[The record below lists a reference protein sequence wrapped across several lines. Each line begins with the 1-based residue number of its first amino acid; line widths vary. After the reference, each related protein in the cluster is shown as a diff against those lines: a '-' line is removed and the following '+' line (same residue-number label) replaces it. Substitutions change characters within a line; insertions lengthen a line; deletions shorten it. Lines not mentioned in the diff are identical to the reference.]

1 VQQDRGEDVTVPDKL
16 ARSAAYAARAAP
28 SSLPADLARV
38 GPKTRTDDV
47 DEVAI
52 ERAVSGQG
60 HEGLPLAEPE
70 EVVRRLHA
78 LKHSDHSIIE
88 RVDLSER
95 DVLRYRQQLGLPR
108 VPFPEQVQVP
118 S

>member
-1 VQQDRGEDVTVPDKL
+1 MPDEL

-28 SSLPADLARV
+28 SPLPADLARV
-38 GPKTRTDDV
+38 GSKTRTDDV

-78 LKHSDHSIIE
+78 LKHSDHSISDHSISE
-88 RVDLSER
+88 RVGLSER
-95 DVLRYRQQLGLPR
+95 DVLRYRQRLGLPR
-108 VPFPEQVQVP
+108 VPFPEQVQVA